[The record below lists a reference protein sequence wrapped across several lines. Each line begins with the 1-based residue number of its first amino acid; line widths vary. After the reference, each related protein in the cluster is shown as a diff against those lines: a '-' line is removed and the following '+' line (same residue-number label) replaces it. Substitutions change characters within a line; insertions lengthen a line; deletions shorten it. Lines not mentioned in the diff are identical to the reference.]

1 MSFFIETHIIQ
12 NIAPGNLNRDDTGAP
27 KDAIFG
33 GFRRARLSSQA
44 QKRPVRKNFEDH
56 EILRGALG
64 VRTARLD
71 RLLKASLHENGIVRA
86 DRFNEIVKL
95 ALKKKKK
102 DKDKDNKS
110 DKDESEAEK
119 LSYLMFLA
127 PDEVAKFTS
136 LIGKYS
142 DDLKKLSEQKAVKQK
157 DIPKD
162 FCDDLAACF
171 RASGNAA
178 DIALFGRMLADL
190 PGANQDAAC
199 QVAHSISTHAVERQF
214 DYFTAVDDLA
224 TPEESGAAMIDN
236 VEFNSATHYRY
247 AALDP
252 LKLLAN
258 LQGDEE
264 LALASVR
271 AFIEAFACT
280 LPSGKQNSFAAH
292 NPPAFVGVVLRQK
305 MPINLA
311 NAFEQPVFPQ
321 RDRALSALSVERLAH
336 QEKTLAQAY
345 GEEGPWAVLDLTGAW
360 DAGGTAVVKLADLA
374 EWAARQAAERYAARG

>member
-1 MSFFIETHIIQ
+1 MPPFIEIHIIQ
-12 NIAPGNLNRDDTGAP
+12 NIAPSNLNRDDTGAP

-44 QKRPVRKNFEDH
+44 QKRPVRQFFRENRLIAPQH
-56 EILRGALG
+56 LGLRTKK
-64 VRTARLD
+64 VMARLSEMLLAKGRASPYNAIRQALAAIGMKLDDQGEAQYLLFLAEDELARFADLID
-71 RLLKASLHENGIVRA
+71 RHWDALNIEA
-86 DRFNEIVKL
+86 DG
-95 ALKKKKK
+95 KKSKK
-102 DKDKDNKS
+102 DAKS
-110 DKDESEAEK
+110 ALPKEVIAEAGRI
-119 LSYLMFLA
+119 L
-127 PDEVAKFTS
+127 D
-136 LIGKYS
+136 GG
-142 DDLKKLSEQKAVKQK
+142 
-157 DIPKD
+157 
-162 FCDDLAACF
+162 
-171 RASGNAA
+171 RAA

>member
-1 MSFFIETHIIQ
+1 MPPFIEIHIIQ
-12 NIAPGNLNRDDTGAP
+12 NIAPSNLNRDDTGAP

-44 QKRPVRKNFEDH
+44 QNRPVRRFFRESRLIAPQH
-56 EILRGALG
+56 LGLRTKK
-64 VRTARLD
+64 VMARLSEMLLTRGREAPDNAIRQALAAIHMKLDDKGEAQYLLFLAEDELARFADLID
-71 RLLKASLHENGIVRA
+71 RHWDALNIEA
-86 DRFNEIVKL
+86 DG
-95 ALKKKKK
+95 KKSKK
-102 DKDKDNKS
+102 DAKS
-110 DKDESEAEK
+110 TLPKEVIAEASRI
-119 LSYLMFLA
+119 L
-127 PDEVAKFTS
+127 D
-136 LIGKYS
+136 GG
-142 DDLKKLSEQKAVKQK
+142 
-157 DIPKD
+157 
-162 FCDDLAACF
+162 
-171 RASGNAA
+171 RAA

-264 LALASVR
+264 LALVSVR

>member
-1 MSFFIETHIIQ
+1 MPPFIEIHIIQ
-12 NIAPGNLNRDDTGAP
+12 NIAPSNLNRDDTGAP
-27 KDAIFG
+27 KDATFG

-44 QKRPVRKNFEDH
+44 QKRPVRRFFRESRLIAPQH
-56 EILRGALG
+56 LGLRTKK
-64 VRTARLD
+64 VMARLSEMLLTRGREAPDNAIRQALAAIHMKLDDKGEAQYLLFLAEDELARFADLID
-71 RLLKASLHENGIVRA
+71 RHWDALNIEA
-86 DRFNEIVKL
+86 DG
-95 ALKKKKK
+95 KKSKK
-102 DKDKDNKS
+102 DAKS
-110 DKDESEAEK
+110 TLPKEVIAEASRI
-119 LSYLMFLA
+119 L
-127 PDEVAKFTS
+127 D
-136 LIGKYS
+136 GG
-142 DDLKKLSEQKAVKQK
+142 
-157 DIPKD
+157 
-162 FCDDLAACF
+162 
-171 RASGNAA
+171 RAA

>member
-1 MSFFIETHIIQ
+1 MPPFIEIHIIQ
-12 NIAPGNLNRDDTGAP
+12 NIAPSNLNRDDTGAP

-33 GFRRARLSSQA
+33 GFRCARLSSQA
-44 QKRPVRKNFEDH
+44 QKRPVRRFFRESRLIAPQH
-56 EILRGALG
+56 LGLRTKK
-64 VRTARLD
+64 VMARLSEMLLTRGREAPDNAIRQALAAIHMKLDDKGEAQYLLFLAEDELARFADLID
-71 RLLKASLHENGIVRA
+71 RHWDALNIEA
-86 DRFNEIVKL
+86 DG
-95 ALKKKKK
+95 KKSKK
-102 DKDKDNKS
+102 DAKS
-110 DKDESEAEK
+110 TLPKEVIAEASRI
-119 LSYLMFLA
+119 L
-127 PDEVAKFTS
+127 D
-136 LIGKYS
+136 GG
-142 DDLKKLSEQKAVKQK
+142 
-157 DIPKD
+157 
-162 FCDDLAACF
+162 
-171 RASGNAA
+171 RAA

-292 NPPAFVGVVLRQK
+292 NPPAFVAVVLRQK

>member
-1 MSFFIETHIIQ
+1 MPPFIEIHIIQ
-12 NIAPGNLNRDDTGAP
+12 NIAPSNLNRDDTGAP

-44 QKRPVRKNFEDH
+44 QKRPVRRFFRESRLIAPQH
-56 EILRGALG
+56 LGLRTKK
-64 VRTARLD
+64 VMARLSEMLLTRGREAPDNAIRQALAAIHMKLDDKGEAQYLLFLAEDELARFADLID
-71 RLLKASLHENGIVRA
+71 RHWDALNIEA
-86 DRFNEIVKL
+86 DG
-95 ALKKKKK
+95 KKSKK
-102 DKDKDNKS
+102 DAKS
-110 DKDESEAEK
+110 TLPKEVIAEASRI
-119 LSYLMFLA
+119 L
-127 PDEVAKFTS
+127 D
-136 LIGKYS
+136 GG
-142 DDLKKLSEQKAVKQK
+142 
-157 DIPKD
+157 
-162 FCDDLAACF
+162 
-171 RASGNAA
+171 RAA

-271 AFIEAFACT
+271 AFIEAFART
-280 LPSGKQNSFAAH
+280 LPSGKQNSFAAQ
-292 NPPAFVGVVLRQK
+292 NPPAFIGVVLRQT
-305 MPINLA
+305 MPINHA

>member
-1 MSFFIETHIIQ
+1 MPFFIETHIIQ

-44 QKRPVRKNFEDH
+44 QKRPVRQFFRESRLISPQHLGLRTKKVMVRLAEMLGERGREAPENAIQQALAAVGLKLDEKGEAQYLLFLAEDELARFAELIDRH
-56 EILRGALG
+56 WDALN
-64 VRTARLD
+64 V
-71 RLLKASLHENGIVRA
+71 EA
-86 DRFNEIVKL
+86 DG
-95 ALKKKKK
+95 KKSKK
-102 DKDKDNKS
+102 DAKS
-110 DKDESEAEK
+110 ALPKEVIAEASRI
-119 LSYLMFLA
+119 L
-127 PDEVAKFTS
+127 D
-136 LIGKYS
+136 GG
-142 DDLKKLSEQKAVKQK
+142 
-157 DIPKD
+157 
-162 FCDDLAACF
+162 
-171 RASGNAA
+171 RAA

-190 PGANQDAAC
+190 PSANQDAAC
-199 QVAHSISTHAVERQF
+199 QVAHSISTHVVERQF

-258 LQGDEE
+258 LQGDQE

-271 AFIEAFACT
+271 AFVEAFART

-292 NPPAFVGVVLRQK
+292 NPPAFVGIAVRRQ

-321 RDRALSALSVERLAH
+321 RDKALSALSVSRLSQA
-336 QEKTLAQAY
+336 EKALAGAY
-345 GEEGPWAVLDLTGAW
+345 GEDGPWGVLDLTGEW
-360 DAGGTAVVKLADLA
+360 KAGGTSVTRLADLA
-374 EWAARQAAERYAARG
+374 AWAEKQAADFFAARS

>member
-1 MSFFIETHIIQ
+1 MTLHIDIHVIQ
-12 NIAPGNLNRDDTGAP
+12 SVPPSNLNRDDTGAP

-44 QKRPVRKNFEDH
+44 QKRPVRRFFRESRLIAPQH
-56 EILRGALG
+56 LGLRTKK
-64 VRTARLD
+64 VMARLSEMLLTRGREAPDNAIRQALAAIHMKLDDKGEAQYLLFLAEDELARFADLID
-71 RLLKASLHENGIVRA
+71 RHWDALNIEA
-86 DRFNEIVKL
+86 DG
-95 ALKKKKK
+95 KKSKK
-102 DKDKDNKS
+102 DAKS
-110 DKDESEAEK
+110 TLPKEVIAEASRI
-119 LSYLMFLA
+119 L
-127 PDEVAKFTS
+127 D
-136 LIGKYS
+136 GG
-142 DDLKKLSEQKAVKQK
+142 
-157 DIPKD
+157 
-162 FCDDLAACF
+162 
-171 RASGNAA
+171 RAA

>member
-44 QKRPVRKNFEDH
+44 QKRPVRRFFRESRLIAPQH
-56 EILRGALG
+56 LGLRTKK
-64 VRTARLD
+64 VMARLSEMLLTRGREAPDNAIRQALAAIHMKLDDKGEAQYLLFLAEDELARFADLID
-71 RLLKASLHENGIVRA
+71 RHWDALNIEA
-86 DRFNEIVKL
+86 DG
-95 ALKKKKK
+95 KKSKK
-102 DKDKDNKS
+102 DAKS
-110 DKDESEAEK
+110 TLPKEVIAEASRI
-119 LSYLMFLA
+119 L
-127 PDEVAKFTS
+127 D
-136 LIGKYS
+136 GG
-142 DDLKKLSEQKAVKQK
+142 
-157 DIPKD
+157 
-162 FCDDLAACF
+162 
-171 RASGNAA
+171 RAA

-190 PGANQDAAC
+190 PGANQDAVC